1 MFCSQHPDNLVSCQ
15 MIMMTMVLRMT
26 LTMLVVKMKWVS

>member
-1 MFCSQHPDNLVSCQ
+1 MFCSQHPDNLVSCL

>member
-1 MFCSQHPDNLVSCQ
+1 MFWSQHADNLV
-15 MIMMTMVLRMT
+15 IMMMVLRMT

>member
-1 MFCSQHPDNLVSCQ
+1 MFWSQLADNLVSFL
-15 MIMMTMVLRMT
+15 IMMMVLRMT